1 MFSPIVRFELFK
13 KEDDKRVSQ
22 IKELLY
28 QSFEWTYS
36 DIESSLVAIENGNGY
51 LLIIDDVVISCIF
64 VFDKFDS
71 HQNKFAFLYSVA
83 TDSNY
88 RKRGHLTNLYKSFVR
103 PNLIANGY
111 CAVVLTVADD
121 TLIKFYEALNF
132 RVTKVLLHQEPH
144 VQMIDSFDLGLRTD
158 LDVLS
163 VED

>member
-36 DIESSLVAIENGNGY
+36 DIESGLAAIENDNGY

-64 VFDKFDS
+64 VFDVFDS
-71 HQNKFAFLYSVA
+71 QQNKFAFLYSVA

-103 PNLIANGY
+103 PNLMGNGY
-111 CAVVLTVADD
+111 SGSVVTLTEDK
-121 TLIKFYEALNF
+121 LINFYEALNF

-144 VQMIDSFDLGLRTD
+144 VQMIDSFDSELRTD

-163 VED
+163 VVD

>member
-13 KEDDKRVSQ
+13 KEDDKRLDQ

-28 QSFEWTYS
+28 KSFDWTYS
-36 DIESSLVAIENGNGY
+36 DMESGLAAIENDNGY

-64 VFDKFDS
+64 VFDVFDS
-71 HQNKFAFLYSVA
+71 QQNKFAFLYSVA

-111 CAVVLTVADD
+111 CAVVLTVVDD
-121 TLIKFYEALNF
+121 TLINFYESLNF

-144 VQMIDSFDLGLRTD
+144 VQMIDSFDSELRTD

-163 VED
+163 VVD